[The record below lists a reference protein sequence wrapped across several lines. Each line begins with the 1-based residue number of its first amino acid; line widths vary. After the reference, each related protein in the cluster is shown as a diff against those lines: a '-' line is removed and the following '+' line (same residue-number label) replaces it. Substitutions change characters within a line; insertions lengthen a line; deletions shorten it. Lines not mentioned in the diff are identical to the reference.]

1 MNEKQPKTKIGPPS
15 KRDRAV
21 VEISEAMG
29 IQLAADA
36 LCIEDLAGFPD
47 IASES
52 KRNQAIM
59 CMVACGFPQTHI
71 AQAFG
76 VAQPTIWEIIQRI
89 DPEGMFKIDPKAKKA
104 FITKMAEGRAMSAI
118 ASITYEDMLD
128 LDADKRATVAQKL
141 MKISQD
147 LNVSKHK
154 NLGGGRMD
162 MLLDQMAAES
172 TDAEFTVEGGK

>member
-1 MNEKQPKTKIGPPS
+1 MNEEKQPAVKKGAPA

-21 VEISEAMG
+21 VQISEAMG

-59 CMVACGFPQTHI
+59 CMVACGFPQSHI
-71 AQAFG
+71 AQAFD
-76 VAQPTIWEIIQRI
+76 VAQPTVWEIIHRI
-89 DPEGMFKIDPKAKKA
+89 DPNGMFKIDPKAKKA

-118 ASITYEDMLD
+118 ASITYEDLMD
-128 LDADKRATVAQKL
+128 LDADKRMNLAQKA

-147 LNVSKHK
+147 MNVSKHK
-154 NLGGGRMD
+154 DLGGNRMD
-162 MLLDQMAAES
+162 MLLEQMAAEA
-172 TDAEFTVEGGK
+172 TDAEFVEVEK

>member
-1 MNEKQPKTKIGPPS
+1 MNEKQPKVKKGAPA
-15 KRDRAV
+15 KRDRAL

-47 IASES
+47 IAGES

-59 CMVACGFPQTHI
+59 CMVACGFPQMHI

-76 VAQPTIWEIIQRI
+76 VSQPTIWEIIHRI
-89 DPEGMFKIDPKAKKA
+89 DPSGMFRIDPKAKKA

-118 ASITYEDMLD
+118 ASITYEDMVE
-128 LDADKRATVAQKL
+128 LDADKRMNLAAKA

-154 NLGGGRMD
+154 ELGGGRMD
-162 MLLDQMAAES
+162 MLLDQMAAEA
-172 TDAEFTVEGGK
+172 TDAEFTVEGEK